1 MKLYAYCLASG
12 IDTLPEPVQ
21 GISNAPVRLLKIE
34 NLVVLVSD
42 LDVDAVTVTRENAL
56 NHAAVVRSV
65 LDQTT
70 PLPFRFGTLV
80 TEQQLKNYISA
91 RKPALEAKLATV
103 SGCVEMS
110 VKIIRDFSTD
120 NDQPLAPK
128 KYQDNNQGAG
138 AMFLAEKRRE
148 ILGDERRAAHATE
161 ISTWLQDNLN
171 ALARDK
177 QVTIRPGGKLVL
189 SAAFLVERSEI
200 GQYRAR
206 VEQLRAER
214 PELHFLFSG
223 PWPPYT
229 FANVELEFKS
239 QFGVS

>member
-12 IDTLPEPVQ
+12 IDSLPSPVQ
-21 GISNAPVRLLKIE
+21 GISSAPVRLLRME

-42 LDVDAVTVTRENAL
+42 LDMDAVPVTREHAL
-56 NHAAVVRSV
+56 THAAVVHSI

-80 TEQQLKNYISA
+80 NEQQLKNYISA
-91 RKPALEAKLATV
+91 RKPALDTKLEMV
-103 SGCVEMS
+103 RGCVEMS
-110 VKIIRDFSTD
+110 VKIIWDFSD
-120 NDQPLAPK
+120 DDQPEPPK
-128 KYQDNNQGAG
+128 KYEDKQGAG

-148 ILGDERRAAHATE
+148 ILGDERRAAQAEE
-161 ISTWLQDNLN
+161 ISTWLQENLN
-171 ALARDK
+171 PLARDK
-177 QVTIRPGGKLVL
+177 QVTVRPGGKLVL
-189 SAAFLVERSEI
+189 SAAHLVERSKI
-200 GQYRAR
+200 GSYREKVAR
-206 VEQLRAER
+206 LREER
-214 PELHFLFSG
+214 PVLHFLLSG